1 MDGHIAVISGGTSGI
16 GLAAAQCLARD
27 GWRTVLLGRDTEK
40 GRVAEAAVPGSTF
53 IACDVQE
60 AASVEAAA
68 ARAAREGTIGAVVAA
83 AGIYTEGLLENVT
96 DEEIRTCL
104 ATNVCGVLYLL
115 RACIPRMKSRGGS
128 IVTVASDA
136 AVQGNVQGSLYGATK
151 GAVLA
156 LSRSLALEL
165 AVYGIRVNCVAPGDI
180 RTPLLA
186 AQMARY
192 GGTEDDMA
200 AQYPLGRIGRPE
212 EVGEAI
218 AFLISEKASFI
229 TGSVL
234 PVDGGLTDW

>member
-1 MDGHIAVISGGTSGI
+1 MRRAVS
-16 GLAAAQCLARD
+16 
-27 GWRTVLLGRDTEK
+27 
-40 GRVAEAAVPGSTF
+40 P
-53 IACDVQE
+53 
-60 AASVEAAA
+60 
-68 ARAAREGTIGAVVAA
+68 
-83 AGIYTEGLLENVT
+83 AGVHSPHE
-96 DEEIRTCL
+96 
-104 ATNVCGVLYLL
+104 
-115 RACIPRMKSRGGS
+115 IPRGS